1 MFVAELRELCSKATG
16 TSMPG
21 NLSDPSTLVI
31 VFMAFVCA
39 LLPLDISQLSF
50 AVLGAI
56 LYALLQK
63 SDQNAPKKEPRPMVV
78 HATHPRQRPSFA
90 GTHPVRIPAAVVS
103 KSVPPQKKAEV
114 RAAPDVNG
122 CTRSVNPVI
131 APIFHSQGWDGEV
144 EELLLQITPTVE
156 AEEIVSRLA
165 RMIRQ
170 TLQPMLPG
178 VDVHGFANA
187 NFTSGKAFGVACP
200 EVDITVTMSHHSL
213 LGHFHRQGNASPIDE
228 KKLQKSAIRACCDR
242 LVTTGGFKFR
252 RSAFQGRE
260 PKVTLLV
267 PSSLGLF
274 SEGIP
279 IDFSV
284 NVLTPLYNT
293 ALLAECAKMD
303 SRARGLVLLV
313 RRWAKDRGICHA
325 AKGHLSPYTWGLLAI
340 YFLQVRDG
348 DEGSLLPPLSQ
359 FESTFLQGKA
369 IASDTKQQPKWRP
382 TAPPT
387 EAPELRKSVGALFS
401 EFVHFY
407 ETQFD
412 WCNEAVSICAGQRA
426 PPDVKI
432 PLHRIVADSSSVSQK
447 GPSIE
452 DPFQAGQ
459 NLGDVMTSASLAR
472 LQEELCRADALCL
485 RSASLSEL
493 LEPWIPAEAAA
504 EEGSKEVAPLPTVCS
519 KSVATVV
526 SASAPANPSVPMPP
540 PWRRSSGA
548 SASA

>member
-1 MFVAELRELCSKATG
+1 MFVAELRELCTKAASK
-16 TSMPG
+16 SMPM
-21 NLSDPSTLVI
+21 SVSEPSTLVI

-63 SDQNAPKKEPRPMVV
+63 SDSHAPKKEPKLVV
-78 HATHPRQRPSFA
+78 TPAMQSRQRPNFA
-90 GTHPVRIPAAVVS
+90 STHPVRIPAAAAVS
-103 KSVPPQKKAEV
+103 KCLPPQKKIEA
-114 RAAPDVNG
+114 NG
-122 CTRSVNPVI
+122 CTKSVNPVM
-131 APIFHSQGWDGEV
+131 APTFHSQGWDGEV
-144 EELLLQITPTVE
+144 AELLLQITPTTE

-178 VDVHGFANA
+178 IDVHGFANA
-187 NFTSGKAFGVACP
+187 NFTSGKAFGVAVP
-200 EVDITVTMSHHSL
+200 EVDITVTMSHHDL
-213 LGHFHRQGNASPIDE
+213 LAHFHRQGNASAIDE
-228 KKLQKSAIRACCDR
+228 KKLQKSAIRTCCDR
-242 LVTTGGFKFR
+242 LVYAGGFKFR

-274 SEGIP
+274 HDGIP

-293 ALLAECAKMD
+293 ALLTECAKMD

-340 YFLQVRDG
+340 YFLQVRDA

-359 FESTFLQGKA
+359 FESAFIQGRA
-369 IASDTKQQPKWRP
+369 IASDTMQQPQWRP
-382 TAPPT
+382 LAPPT
-387 EAPELRKSVGALFS
+387 EEPTLKKSVGALFA
-401 EFVHFY
+401 EFVHFF

-412 WCNEAVSICAGQRA
+412 WCNEAVSICAGRRA
-426 PPDVKI
+426 PPNVKI
-432 PLHRIVADSSSVSQK
+432 PIHRIVADSGSASQK

-459 NLGDVMTSASLAR
+459 NLGDVMTSTSLAR
-472 LQEELCRADALCL
+472 LKEELSRADVLCL
-485 RSASLSEL
+485 RTASLSEL

-504 EEGSKEVAPLPTVCS
+504 EEGSIGKEVAPLSTACS
-519 KSVATVV
+519 KGVATVV
-526 SASAPANPSVPMPP
+526 SASAPANPSAPLPP
-540 PWRRSSGA
+540 PWRRSSRA